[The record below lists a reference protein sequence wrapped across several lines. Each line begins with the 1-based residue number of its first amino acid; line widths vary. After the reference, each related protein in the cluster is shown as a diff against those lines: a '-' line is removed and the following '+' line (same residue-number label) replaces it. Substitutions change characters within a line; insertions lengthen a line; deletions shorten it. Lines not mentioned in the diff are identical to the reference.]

1 MKTRSRQSG
10 FTLLEI
16 LVATVILA
24 VMGMIAY
31 RGIAEARVAV
41 GHAEGHL
48 DRLRQVQR
56 TVQIVVTDFRT
67 LSRRP
72 VREPIGDGL
81 RPTLLRDPNAMAL
94 VELSRAGWPNGA
106 GTPRGTAQRVIYR
119 LEEGKLIREH
129 WNVMDA
135 TLATPPMKR
144 ELIDRVERVDV
155 RYMTNGARVDRRVAA
170 IQQHRGLR
178 LRTAAARDR
187 DHAGAR
193 GLRRDSPPR
202 GDLGVRQ
209 RGVAL
214 ITAIVVVAIATV
226 LAVRIGTRAALDL
239 RRTAGLVA
247 LDQGWHV
254 ALGAEAW
261 AIEVLKDDY
270 EDSQGIDHLGEA
282 WAQPLPPLPVDGG
295 EVRGAL
301 EDMQGRFNLNNLV
314 NRDREVN
321 QAEVDRF
328 RRLLVMVGAQPRW
341 ASLMA
346 DWIDENSMTE
356 PEGAEDGTY
365 MAQNPPYRTANGL
378 VATTTEMMALPG
390 MTRDEFE
397 RIRPYVAALP
407 AGTAINLCTAK
418 APLLAALSEGGAEFG
433 NDELLA
439 AEPQGRLLSRPR
451 SSCPA

>member
-1 MKTRSRQSG
+1 
-10 FTLLEI
+10 
-16 LVATVILA
+16 
-24 VMGMIAY
+24 
-31 RGIAEARVAV
+31 
-41 GHAEGHL
+41 
-48 DRLRQVQR
+48 
-56 TVQIVVTDFRT
+56 
-67 LSRRP
+67 
-72 VREPIGDGL
+72 
-81 RPTLLRDPNAMAL
+81 
-94 VELSRAGWPNGA
+94 
-106 GTPRGTAQRVIYR
+106 
-119 LEEGKLIREH
+119 
-129 WNVMDA
+129 
-135 TLATPPMKR
+135 
-144 ELIDRVERVDV
+144 
-155 RYMTNGARVDRRVAA
+155 
-170 IQQHRGLR
+170 
-178 LRTAAARDR
+178 
-187 DHAGAR
+187 
-193 GLRRDSPPR
+193 
-202 GDLGVRQ
+202 VRQ

-328 RRLLVMVGAQPRW
+328 RRLLVMAGAQPRW

-418 APLLAALSEGGAEFG
+418 APVLAALSEGGAEFG

-439 AEPQGRLLSRPR
+439 ANRKEGCYPTKEFLPSLIGSEQANDLIAAEAVSESSDWFRAVTAVRIGTSEFTLYSLINRNESGTAIRTVLR
-451 SSCPA
+451 STGTE